1 MSDTRTHVKGSL
13 GIACLWE
20 ILLLIKDFSTDKKI
34 DTILALKRLGIAG
47 TFAVIGVLLPDI
59 LEPADNPHHRQF
71 FHSLIMAGLIIT
83 LFTLIKKKAISIENE
98 DVRRILNN
106 LGIGYGVHLIQDA
119 ATPMGL
125 PVI

>member
-13 GIACLWE
+13 TFSLLWE
-20 ILLLIKDFSTDKKI
+20 SVLLIKDFTDEKKI
-34 DTILALKRLGIAG
+34 DTVLALKRLGIAG

-59 LEPADNPHHRQF
+59 LEPATSPHHRQF
-71 FHSLIMAGLIIT
+71 FHSLFLAGLLIT
-83 LFTLIKKKAISIENE
+83 FFVMLKKKTITIEND

-106 LGIGYGVHLIQDA
+106 LGIGYSVHMVQDA
-119 ATPMGL
+119 GTPKGL